1 MLQILTTQFL
11 TGRASRRN
19 ASIIRSMAFLLSL
32 SVLMVL
38 QTGCQQDHE
47 TSNVPVQPDPSGSAS
62 PGKPSSVTD
71 TAEDT
76 STTPSN
82 NDAMYADIPLT
93 IASVN
98 ASSYDGGMTI
108 GVRFSAPLSRN
119 QPFQN
124 YVHISGETP
133 AWILSDDGLTLYLA
147 DPEPE
152 RTYNV
157 MVSKGMKAKNGTV
170 LQEGDSAN
178 VTLPP
183 APPSATF
190 ASDGHYLTTDLSI
203 GLPVNVMNVN
213 EVNVSFFRVH
223 NDNEALRQMLLWKS
237 SDPLEHIYR
246 LEDMK
251 AFSDFVYDGRIALT
265 SDRNRLRTV
274 NLPLASIDALKEKAV
289 YLAVMTVPGQ
299 FNSKLSTTWFTV
311 SDIGLHIREYPKNIG
326 IFTRDLNSGASK
338 ANVELTVMSG
348 YRSKEPKVANLSSGK
363 RGYVEHPRTDF
374 YNTILIARDDDAV
387 TLMHLNSASLD
398 MSDFDTG
405 TRPYRDAE
413 LFMYGPRDLYRGG
426 DTVYINGLYRNAD
439 GKARRN
445 SLLNYYLR
453 RPDGTRT
460 DQVTWRS
467 TVPGVYEFSTEL
479 AADAPTGQWSF
490 NVTELDGS
498 THRYNF
504 QVEDFMPERMK
515 LTWNPDNKSQVF
527 TTQDALKIDVLGS
540 YLYGAPA
547 AGNNFEADFS
557 LRPTA
562 HPFQQWPEFHFGD
575 PDQDDWIQSL
585 PSRQTKLSDQGE
597 LTLHPA
603 STWSEARVP
612 LALRITGSLFESGGR
627 PVVRSHTVNIVPE
640 GKLTGVRPLFNNRA
654 ERNSAASFEIIST
667 DAAGK
672 LTDNASL
679 EMTLTN
685 ITLETRWKRDNNR
698 GWYYEEQRRN
708 VRELNLPVAA
718 RADGPVTV
726 QVPVQWG
733 EYLLEIRDTNTD
745 LNTRYYFNAGNRW
758 YWRSQDQAARP
769 DQVSLAFDK
778 ESYDAGDNARLKIT
792 PPSAGRSLVLIES
805 DELLFRTEADIP
817 AEGGW
822 VDIPV
827 SKDWQRHDI
836 YVSVIHLQPSDT
848 QQRITPTRSVGLIH
862 LPLNREA
869 KRLNIEIET
878 PEKWLPANT
887 EQVTLDISSQQPVS
901 RAWVTLAAVDS
912 GILSISRFKTPEP
925 FEFFFGQRRFSI
937 DAKDMYGKLIDLNN
951 NRNGEVRYGGDAD
964 LARGGDLARS
974 EVQIISLFSG
984 MVNVENGKAVVPV
997 TLPDFNG
1004 QIRLMA
1010 LAFDD
1015 ERVGSAEK
1023 KVTVAAPV
1031 VTQLSLPR
1039 FIGTGDKSS
1048 VALDITNMTGKDTDF
1063 EVSLSAS
1070 GPVQAE
1076 ALEQTLS
1083 LKEQQRDTLLLPFT
1097 ATGAGRVVFHAEVK
1111 HQGQVV
1117 IDREWGLQSRY
1128 PYPAQTFREYDVL
1141 ETGALLTTDSDITA
1155 DWLSDSI
1162 VAAVAASPYENLNAE
1177 ERMERLL
1184 RYPYGCLEQTTSSTY
1199 PWLYASDDQI
1209 KRLKKTTDGELT
1221 RAAAIASGLSRI
1233 ATRQKPNGGFGL
1245 WRREDADEQHWLAA
1259 YVAQFMTD
1267 VQAAGYQ
1274 IDNDVLSKILLRLR
1288 EYSRGKAQLR
1298 ELWADDVELYRFTYQ
1313 AFAHFILAQH
1323 NMASLA
1329 DIRTTAAA
1337 IPDNAGGLATLQL
1350 AIAAKLQG
1358 DNRLA
1363 AELYL
1368 KSQKQRSIRPYI
1380 GDYGSE
1386 LRDKAQ
1392 QARLIWKYD
1401 LDSTRPV
1408 KLTSEIAADIR
1419 NRRYLSTQEQIAIVQ
1434 LAHEQQ
1440 KHTDG
1445 EWNLMVLSAG
1455 KEQTLTGTEP
1465 TRMILR
1471 GANATGLSVTNIGEG
1486 NVYASLTYQGHSA
1499 TAPAESTSGDV
1510 SVSRRYWSMDGEKLS
1525 MNEPLAMSTG
1535 DMVIVE
1541 LLVYSNKYRP
1551 DLLLVDLLPAGLEI
1565 ENQNLND
1572 STKLSEIVID
1582 GEKIGKWLQN
1592 AGVVHEEFRDD
1603 RYVAALRTGGNSYRG
1618 TRAARMYYIARA
1630 VTPGS
1635 YKVPNPLL
1643 EDMYD
1648 PEVRAIGSTIAELII
1663 QPR

>member
-1 MLQILTTQFL
+1 MLKIFTRPFAKH
-11 TGRASRRN
+11 RYSHRKASLAR
-19 ASIIRSMAFLLSL
+19 SIALLVSL
-32 SVLMVL
+32 AVFSTF
-38 QTGCQQDHE
+38 QAGCQPSENTTSESTGSESTKTESTPSQTSVVKE
-47 TSNVPVQPDPSGSAS
+47 TQSAS
-62 PGKPSSVTD
+62 
-71 TAEDT
+71 
-76 STTPSN
+76 TPPPI

-93 IASVN
+93 IASVYET
-98 ASSYDGGMTI
+98 SYDGGMTVGI
-108 GVRFSAPLSRN
+108 RFSAPLSSN

-124 YVHISGETP
+124 YVHISGEKP

-152 RTYNV
+152 RTYKV
-157 MVSKGMKAKNGTV
+157 MVSKGLKARNGTV
-170 LQEGDSAN
+170 LKEGDSAS

-190 ASDGHYLTTDLSI
+190 ASDGHYLTTDLSV
-203 GLPVNVMNVN
+203 GLPVNVMNAS
-213 EVNVSFFRVH
+213 EVNVSFFRVR

-237 SDPLEHIYR
+237 SDALEHIYR
-246 LEDMK
+246 LEDMNE
-251 AFSDFVYDGRIALT
+251 FSDFVYDGRIALT
-265 SDRNRLRTV
+265 SDRNRLRKV
-274 NLPLASIDALKEKAV
+274 NLPLASIDALKQQAV
-289 YLAVMTVPGQ
+289 YLAVMTIPGQ
-299 FNSKLSTTWFTV
+299 FKSKLSTTWFTV
-311 SDIGLHIREYPKNIG
+311 SDIGLHIREYRKNIG

-338 ANVELTVMSG
+338 TNVELTVMSG
-348 YRSKEPKVANLSSGK
+348 YRSQEPKVTRLSSGSK
-363 RGYVEHPRTDF
+363 GYVEHPRKDF

-398 MSDFDTG
+398 MSDFDSG
-405 TRPYRDAE
+405 TRPYRSTE

-426 DTVYINGLYRNAD
+426 DTVYINGLYRDAD
-439 GKARRN
+439 GKAQPD
-445 SLLNYYLR
+445 SLLTYYLR
-453 RPDGTRT
+453 RPDGTRS
-460 DQVTWRS
+460 DRVTWRN
-467 TVPGVYEFSTEL
+467 TVPGVYEFSTVL
-479 AADAPTGQWSF
+479 TDDAPTGQWSF
-490 NVTELDGS
+490 NVTEPNGS

-515 LTWNPDNKSQVF
+515 LEWNPDQKSGVF
-527 TTQDALKIDVLGS
+527 STQDPLKIDVLGS

-562 HPFQQWPEFHFGD
+562 HPLQQWPEFHFGD
-575 PDQDDWIQSL
+575 PKQDDWTQSL
-585 PSRQTKLSDQGE
+585 PARETRLSDKGE

-603 STWSEARVP
+603 STWKDARVP
-612 LALRITGSLFESGGR
+612 LALTVTGSLFESGGR

-640 GKLTGVRPLFNNRA
+640 GQLIGIRPLFKDRA
-654 ERNSAASFEIIST
+654 NTNAPAGFELIST
-667 DAAGK
+667 NSKGELVDS
-672 LTDNASL
+672 TSL

-685 ITLETRWKRDNNR
+685 ITLETRWKRDDNR

-708 VRELNLPVAA
+708 VRELSLPVITNNE
-718 RADGPVTV
+718 GPVTV
-726 QVPVQWG
+726 QLPVQWG
-733 EYLLEIRDTNTD
+733 EYVLEIRDTNTD
-745 LNTRYYFNAGNRW
+745 LSTRVYFNAGHRW

-792 PPSAGRSLVLIES
+792 PPAAGRSLVLIEA
-805 DELLFRTEADIP
+805 DQLLFRTEADIP

-822 VDIPV
+822 IDIPV

-862 LPLNREA
+862 LPLNRESR
-869 KRLNIEIET
+869 RLNIAIQT
-878 PEKWLPANT
+878 PEKWLPAKT
-887 EQVTLDISSQQPVS
+887 EQVRLDISSEEPVS

-925 FEFFFGQRRFSI
+925 FEFFFGPRRFSV

-951 NRNGEVRYGGDAD
+951 NRNGEIRYGGDAD

-984 MVNVENGKAVVPV
+984 MVNVENGQAVIPV
-997 TLPDFNG
+997 SMPDFNG

-1015 ERVGSAEK
+1015 SRAGSIDKE
-1023 KVTVAAPV
+1023 VTVAAPV

-1039 FIGTGDKSS
+1039 FIGVGDQSS
-1048 VALDITNMTGKDTDF
+1048 VALDVTNMTGEDTDF
-1063 EVSLSAS
+1063 ELTLSAS
-1070 GPVQAE
+1070 GPVKTDTLA
-1076 ALEQTLS
+1076 QTLS
-1083 LKEQQRDTLLLPFT
+1083 LVQQQREPLLFPFT
-1097 ATGAGRVVFHAEVK
+1097 ATATGRIVFHAQVK
-1111 HQGQVV
+1111 HQGKVV
-1117 IDREWGLQSRY
+1117 IDREWGLQSRQ
-1128 PYPAQTFREYDVL
+1128 PYPAKTYRDYEVL
-1141 ETGALLTTDSDITA
+1141 ETGALLTTDSDLTA

-1162 VAAVAASPYENLNAE
+1162 VAAVSASSSENLNAE

-1199 PWLYASDDQI
+1199 PWLYASDEQI
-1209 KRLKKTTDGELT
+1209 KRLKSSTNSELT
-1221 RAAAIASGLSRI
+1221 RASAIESGIARI
-1233 ATRQKPNGGFGL
+1233 ATRQKTNGGFGL

-1259 YVAQFMTD
+1259 YVAQFLTD
-1267 VQAAGYQ
+1267 AQAAGYQ
-1274 IDNDVLSKILLRLR
+1274 VDKDVLSKVLLRLR

-1298 ELWADDVELYRFTYQ
+1298 ELWAEDVDLYRFTYQ

-1337 IPDNAGGLATLQL
+1337 VPDQASGLAILQL
-1350 AIAAKLQG
+1350 AIAARLQG
-1358 DNRLA
+1358 DTRLA

-1368 KSQKQRSIRPYI
+1368 RSQKQQSIRPYI
-1380 GDYGSE
+1380 GDYGSD

-1401 LDSTRPV
+1401 LDKARPV
-1408 KLTSEIAADIR
+1408 KLTSEVAEAIR
-1419 NRRYLSTQEQIAIVQ
+1419 SRRYLSTQEQIAIVQ
-1434 LAHEQQ
+1434 LADEQQ
-1440 KHTDG
+1440 KHTG
-1445 EWNLMVLSAG
+1445 EKWELMLLSAG

-1465 TRMILR
+1465 TRMVLR
-1471 GANATGLSVTNIGEG
+1471 GTDASGLSVTNIGER
-1486 NVYASLTYQGHSA
+1486 NLYATLTYQGHSA
-1499 TAPAESTSGDV
+1499 TAPTESTSGDV
-1510 SVSRRYWSMDGEKLS
+1510 SVSRRYWSMEGER
-1525 MNEPLAMSTG
+1525 LAMDKPLTMNTG
-1535 DMVIVE
+1535 DMMIVE
-1541 LLVYSNKYRP
+1541 LLVYSKKYRP

-1565 ENQNLND
+1565 ENQNLAD
-1572 STKLSEIVID
+1572 SKKLDDIVID
-1582 GEKIGKWLQN
+1582 GEKIGQRLHS

-1603 RYVAALRTGGNSYRG
+1603 RYVAALRTGGSRYYG
-1618 TRAARMYYIARA
+1618 TRPARMYYIARA
-1630 VTPGS
+1630 VTPGT

-1648 PEVRAIGSTIAELII
+1648 PEARAIGSTLKELVI
-1663 QPR
+1663 QSR